1 MDAMQIVMMYFYEE
15 DIFGRNFR
23 KEISRQLLEEVMIVS
38 TVYDL
43 YGLLDLAIAKCFVM
57 IDTPRLRFSRRRWSQ
72 EAESWSDFALENN
85 LNRVHSRL
93 CLYICNS
100 PF

>member
-1 MDAMQIVMMYFYEE
+1 MDAMEIVMKYFYDE

-23 KEISRQLLEEVMIVS
+23 TEISRQLLEEVLIVS
-38 TVYDL
+38 TVFDL
-43 YGLLDLAIAKCFVM
+43 SGLLDLAIAKCFYI

-72 EAESWSDFALENN
+72 EAESWSDFALDNQ

>member
-1 MDAMQIVMMYFYEE
+1 MEIVMKYFYDQ

-23 KEISRQLLEEVMIVS
+23 TEISRQLLEEVLIVS
-38 TVYDL
+38 TVFDL
-43 YGLLDLAIAKCFVM
+43 SGLLDLAIAKCVYM
-57 IDTPRLRFSRRRWSQ
+57 INTPRLRFSRRRWSQ
-72 EAESWSDFALENN
+72 EAESWSDFALEHQ
-85 LNRVHSRL
+85 LDRVVSRL